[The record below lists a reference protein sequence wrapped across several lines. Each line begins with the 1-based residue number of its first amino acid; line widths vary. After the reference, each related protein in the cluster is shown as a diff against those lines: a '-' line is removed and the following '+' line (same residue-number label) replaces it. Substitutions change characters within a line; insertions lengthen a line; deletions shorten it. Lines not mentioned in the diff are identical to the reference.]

1 MTWKKLE
8 KWMYAKD
15 YRTWIAHGIHGVWIV
30 ALYDL
35 SGMGTVGGIVATV
48 LVFAFREFE
57 GIVRHF
63 VDYRATRL
71 LSHRAVM
78 LSHRKLLIDGV
89 MDFVGPL
96 IGNGFYLLL
105 A

>member
-1 MTWKKLE
+1 MSLYAKIE
-8 KWMYAKD
+8 AWMYRED

-35 SGMGTVGGIVATV
+35 SGIGAVGGIVATV

-57 GIVRHF
+57 GVVRNF
-63 VDYRATRL
+63 IDYRATRL
-71 LSHRAVM
+71 PSKK
-78 LSHRKLLIDGV
+78 KLLIDGV

-96 IGNGFYLLL
+96 VGNGFYLLFV
-105 A
+105 

>member
-1 MTWKKLE
+1 MKNQMTWKKLE

-15 YRTWIAHGIHGVWIV
+15 YRTWIAHGIHGVWIP
-30 ALYDL
+30 ASYDL
-35 SGMGTVGGIVATV
+35 MGLGVGGGVVASN

-57 GIVRHF
+57 GIVRNF
-63 VDYRATRL
+63 IDYRATRL
-71 LSHRAVM
+71 PSKK
-78 LSHRKLLIDGV
+78 KLLIDGV
-89 MDFVGPL
+89 MDFVAPL